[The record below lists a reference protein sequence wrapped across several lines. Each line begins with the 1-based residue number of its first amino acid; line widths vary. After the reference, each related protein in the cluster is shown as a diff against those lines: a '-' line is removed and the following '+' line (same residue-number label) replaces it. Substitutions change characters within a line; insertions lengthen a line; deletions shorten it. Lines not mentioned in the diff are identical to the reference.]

1 VGKLIIPLSTISVD
15 QPATIDEVVSEED
28 LRPTD
33 SKSASLKEAHID
45 GTVSVIDSEL
55 LFQGN
60 VSGVFLCQCDRCLID
75 MESNIALD
83 VSWLFEE
90 GTEPHPLEAFHETDE
105 IEELEESELEEPIR
119 YFSGRELDLT
129 LHVWE
134 ELVLAAPTKAYCTDD
149 CLGLCPQC
157 GVNLNQESCDCTEQS
172 EDENSNSGLSSLK
185 ELFPDLPTGPSE
197 E

>member
-1 VGKLIIPLSTISVD
+1 MGKLVIPLGTVLLE
-15 QPATIDEVVSEED
+15 QPATINEAVSEDEI
-28 LRPTD
+28 RPED
-33 SKSASLKEAHID
+33 SKSASLKEAHIE
-45 GTVSVIDSEL
+45 GTLSAIDSEL

-60 VSGVFLCQCDRCLID
+60 VSGTFFCQCDRCLID

-105 IEELEESELEEPIR
+105 IEESVENELEEPIR
-119 YFSGRELDLT
+119 YFDGQELDLT
-129 LHVWE
+129 LHLWE
-134 ELVLAAPTKAYCTDD
+134 ELVLASPTKAYCSND

-157 GVNLNQESCDCTEQS
+157 GINLNQESCDCTEQS
-172 EDENSNSGLSSLK
+172 EKSNSGLSSLK
-185 ELFPDLPTGPSE
+185 ELYPDLPTGSSE